1 MHPGTWHRW
10 FRSIAIAIGISP
22 LFSMGLLA
30 QITPDQ
36 TLGAESSTVNQGVT
50 INGGRGDRIEG
61 GAIRGGNL
69 FHSFQDFNIGEG
81 QRIYFSSPTGINH
94 IFSRVTG
101 QNASNLLG
109 TLGVQGEGNLF
120 FLNPNGIIFGQNA
133 RLDLKGSFFASTA
146 NVIQFGSQG
155 FFSTTDGTAPPLLT
169 ISPSA
174 FVFSHPGNII
184 SSATT
189 SIQPGLQG
197 LVVADGKGLTL
208 LGGNVQID
216 GGNGAGGLYALS
228 GRIEI
233 GAVAGTGKIDWNP
246 NGSLGFPADM
256 ARGDVTLTNQ
266 ARVRVSR
273 DGQGDIGIT
282 ARNINLREGSLIFA
296 GIASDLGAIGQQA
309 GNITLNATGD
319 ITMTGTSVVANTM
332 QGRGNAGN
340 IDITGRSLSLLDNSQ
355 ILGLTFS
362 QGNAGSI
369 SLNISDRISLGKD
382 TFLGTGVETKEA
394 IGSSGNLRI
403 TTNSLYLTD
412 NAAVFADTFGKGN
425 AGDIIINAR
434 DVVSLDDSVILA
446 NVASTATGNGGKIQI
461 TAKSL
466 SLTTGS
472 QLTSSTRGKGDA
484 GGVKIAVEQAVVL
497 DGTTR
502 DGESPSEIFSS
513 VNSKN
518 AVGNSNNI
526 EITAGSLTLTNGAR
540 LRASTQGRGNAGNI
554 LITVRDSLLFDGK
567 SRNGRFTTAAIT
579 GVGGTGIGNGG
590 DIRIS
595 GNSLVV
601 SNEAELNA
609 TANGKGLAGNIMI
622 DSRSVILNRGF
633 LTAEAEQIGGANIS
647 LQNLDL
653 LLLKNGSSISAQA
666 VNNAIGGNITIN
678 ANNGVIVAFPNQDS
692 DIIANAEKGRGG
704 NITITAQSI
713 LGIEQRRSLPNNQ
726 TNDIDASSQFNQ
738 SGTIT
743 INRLGID
750 PVQGLAELP
759 SEPRSPQTLAGC
771 QSGGAKGGRLIATGT
786 GGLPSHPSDPLSGLN
801 SLDDLPLPAQW
812 QNDRTLSPLM
822 SKTPTVE
829 EAQTW
834 RINSQGQVQLVA
846 LETVKLPCGSPRS
859 TY

>member
-1 MHPGTWHRW
+1 MNPGTWHRW
-10 FRSIAIAIGISP
+10 LRSIAIASGISP
-22 LFSMGLLA
+22 LFSMGVLA

-36 TLGAESSTVNQGVT
+36 TLGAEPSMVRMGEAMV
-50 INGGRGDRIEG
+50 DRIEG
-61 GAIRGGNL
+61 GAIRGSNL
-69 FHSFQDFNIGEG
+69 FHSFQDFNIAEG
-81 QRIYFSSPTGINH
+81 QRIYFASPTGINH

-101 QNASNLLG
+101 QRASNLLG

-120 FLNPNGIIFGQNA
+120 FFNPNGIIFGQNA

-146 NVIQFGSQG
+146 NGVQFGNQG
-155 FFSTTDGTAPPLLT
+155 FFSTTDGIAPPLLT
-169 ISPSA
+169 INPSA
-174 FVFSHPGNII
+174 FVFNQRPPGII
-184 SSATT
+184 INK
-189 SIQPGLQG
+189 SIAPIQSRIQG
-197 LVVADGKGLTL
+197 LAVNDGQGLTL

-216 GGNGAGGLYALS
+216 GGDEAGGLYALG

-233 GAVAGTGKIDWNP
+233 GAVAGSGKIDWNP

-256 ARGDVTLTNQ
+256 ARGDVTLTRQ

-282 ARNINLREGSLIFA
+282 ARNINLQAGSLLLA

-319 ITMTGTSVVANTM
+319 ISMTGTSAINNTM
-332 QGRGNAGN
+332 LGKGNAGN
-340 IDITGRSLSLLDNSQ
+340 IDITGRSLSLFDNSL
-355 ILGLTFS
+355 ILGLTFG

-382 TFLGTGVETKEA
+382 TFLGTGVESKEA
-394 IGSSGNLRI
+394 IGNSGNIKI

-412 NAAVFADTFGKGN
+412 NAAVFADTFGKGS

-434 DVVSLDDSVILA
+434 DAVSLDDSVILA

-513 VNSKN
+513 VNSRN

-540 LRASTQGRGNAGNI
+540 LRASTQGQGNAGNI
-554 LITVRDSLLFDGK
+554 LITVRDNLLFDGK

-595 GNSLVV
+595 GNSLVI

-609 TANGKGLAGNIMI
+609 TANGKGLAGNIII

-633 LTAEAEQIGGANIS
+633 LTAEAEQIGGANIR

-666 VNNAIGGNITIN
+666 FNNAIGGNITIN
-678 ANNGVIVAFPNQDS
+678 ANSGVIVASPNQDS

-713 LGIEQRRSLPNNQ
+713 LGIEQRRSIPNNQ

-743 INRLGID
+743 INRLGLD

-759 SEPRSPQTLAGC
+759 SEPRSPQPLAGC
-771 QSGGAKGGRLIATGT
+771 QSGGTKGGRLIATGT

-812 QNDRTLSPLM
+812 QNDPTLSPLI
-822 SKTPTVE
+822 SKSPTIE

-834 RINSQGQVQLVA
+834 RINAQGQVQLVA
-846 LETVKLPCGSPRS
+846 GESVKRPCG
-859 TY
+859 